1 MVLYGRMR
9 RKLLFRVLIFSLVVV
24 PMAAFLSSC
33 QLFGVTQVSFVNS
46 TVFTITTIQLG
57 PLIVGSPLASG
68 GQTGSFTIS
77 PGQNVLTAESQGGAW
92 TNAVLL
98 SIVAGHSYTVTFN
111 AGPTF
116 SQVTVSM
123 AATN

>member
-1 MVLYGRMR
+1 MR
-9 RKLLFRVLIFSLVVV
+9 RKLLFRALIFSLVVV
-24 PMAAFLSSC
+24 PTAALLSSC

-46 TVFTITTIQLG
+46 TAFTITTIQLG

-111 AGPTF
+111 PGATF